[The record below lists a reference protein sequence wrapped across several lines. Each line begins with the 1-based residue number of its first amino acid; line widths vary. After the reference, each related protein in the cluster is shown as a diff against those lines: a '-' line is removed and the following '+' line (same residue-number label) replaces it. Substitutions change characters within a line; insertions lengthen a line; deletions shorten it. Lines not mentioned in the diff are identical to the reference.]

1 MDNLRDGLPQRNLK
15 FDTENKK
22 ERYGYLDPYV
32 NVTGRPAQPRVNNW
46 EYLTSKTWVHN
57 PMFKDTARR
66 FKPCTVLYCTVLY
79 CTVLYTARRFQLSMA
94 TILNHM
100 GTLQGVQVCLDQ
112 I

>member
-32 NVTGRPAQPRVNNW
+32 NVTGRSAQPRVNNW

-66 FKPCTVLYCTVLY
+66 F
-79 CTVLYTARRFQLSMA
+79 QLSMA

-100 GTLQGVQVCLDQ
+100 GTLQGVQVCTEQ
-112 I
+112 ICVL